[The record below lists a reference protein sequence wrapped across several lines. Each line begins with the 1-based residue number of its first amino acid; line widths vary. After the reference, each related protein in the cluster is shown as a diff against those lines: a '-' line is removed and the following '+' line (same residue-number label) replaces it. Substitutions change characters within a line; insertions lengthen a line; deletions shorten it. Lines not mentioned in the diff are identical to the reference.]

1 MQEQSPNKIEQT
13 RLEIPLSED
22 TKRMHSKILAL
33 QEDFL
38 KLFEKYNNSLKEL
51 DPYRGVPFTE
61 ENFPVINKIL
71 RDVQDNFQP
80 IYPWLDFCSKQTKLF
95 ETIIADYFELINQL

>member
-1 MQEQSPNKIEQT
+1 MQQ
-13 RLEIPLSED
+13 
-22 TKRMHSKILAL
+22 MILAL
-33 QEDFL
+33 QDNFL
-38 KLFEKYNNSLKEL
+38 ILFKKYNDSLKEL
-51 DPYRGVPFTE
+51 DPYRGMAFTE